1 MSDIIDDK
9 TIDNKNL
16 KNECFL
22 QGVKNADKK
31 SEVLRPRV
39 QWKYFSWWLLEESH
53 VLLRH

>member
-9 TIDNKNL
+9 TTDTRNL

-39 QWKYFSWWLLEESH
+39 QWKYFSWWLL
-53 VLLRH
+53 